1 MSKQKKQARI
11 DNLERKLAKER
22 KTHMQVCLKYEK
34 TIRNLERQRDEEREE
49 RNKMLHG
56 STLYGYSFKTW
67 ADVASI
73 ASKMDVHLKDVI
85 AAYQT
90 RAVKDLHFWVRLD
103 DETITKVVER
113 VAYCAL
119 GGWTQQKAMRVA
131 LEDLRDGSLRGDAEN
146 G

>member
-11 DNLERKLAKER
+11 DDLERKLAKER

-103 DETITKVVER
+103 DETIER
-113 VAYCAL
+113 HAEGATSSFPRSFSSAQYVRTAL
-119 GGWTQQKAMRVA
+119 IAF
-131 LEDLRDGSLRGDAEN
+131 LHDLRDGEL
-146 G
+146 